1 MLHEIENLSF
11 AELKSRQADLISEA
25 AKAAPGELA
34 ARYVKARTD
43 AKHRDEKLAE
53 QAVTIKALQ
62 DGMDAVTGKATGLE
76 NNLRQ
81 ALATIENQK
90 SEATKL
96 AQDFGATQVK
106 LTSEIDRLKQELA
119 AEKQARTTAEALAKA
134 RRGALASVINIV
146 SPLLAEE
153 G

>member
-11 AELKSRQADLISEA
+11 AELKAKQADLITEA

-43 AKHRDEKLAE
+43 AKCRDEKLAE
-53 QAVTIKALQ
+53 QAVTLAALTEGSNALTEKNKAL
-62 DGMDAVTGKATGLE
+62 AAEVSRLAGLIKE
-76 NNLRQ
+76 AQ
-81 ALATIENQK
+81 AMHGQ
-90 SEATKL
+90 
-96 AQDFGATQVK
+96 
-106 LTSEIDRLKQELA
+106 LA
-119 AEKQARTTAEALAKA
+119 AEKARADKAEALAKA
-134 RRGALASVINIV
+134 RRAVLARLMQDV